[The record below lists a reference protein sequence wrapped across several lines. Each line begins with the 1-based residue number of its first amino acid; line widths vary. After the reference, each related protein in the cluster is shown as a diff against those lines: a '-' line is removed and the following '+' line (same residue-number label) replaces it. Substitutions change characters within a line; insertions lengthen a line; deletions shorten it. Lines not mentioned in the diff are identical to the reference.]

1 MGITG
6 RRELGMEIEKPED
19 RLLLQFQRWEAFLMM
34 TKSKTDACILE
45 DKVEGKIPSVKE
57 RETVLLDGHSHSK

>member
-6 RRELGMEIEKPED
+6 SRELGMEIEKPED
-19 RLLLQFQRWEAFLMM
+19 RLSLHFQRWEAFLMM
-34 TKSKTDACILE
+34 TKSKIDACILE

-57 RETVLLDGHSHSK
+57 HETGPLDGHSHSK